1 MIQKP
6 CRTEAAK
13 QAVRRRH
20 LPGAAAALGMG
31 LSAALSG
38 CATTS
43 AQTAPGAFQADSGGD
58 LLSGD
63 GQMDLRQGRDAL
75 VAGNLDQALARF
87 GDAAALNPTDPRR
100 QTLLALAQQLQAT
113 GDPEAQDVALAG
125 YDVALRN
132 DGDGFWP
139 AALAGR
145 AAFDRGRYAQ
155 AQGYFA
161 RAVLNR
167 PDDPRALMGLATSAY
182 HAGDVAVAALTAQRA
197 ADLTPDPDHRRTA
210 LRLAALA
217 QAADGNRE
225 GAMATRAVQYGLS
238 DTPPDTAFDARLED
252 LARTSALNTPV
263 VTQDFQEQTAPD
275 QVSVDVAIV
284 LSQNTRR
291 DALGLNL
298 LDGLKLQYAAQANS
312 SETETNGVVTSP
324 YTRTITEA
332 INLPQLTF
340 NLNLFN
346 RFGQHYQV
354 VARPMLTAYRGET
367 SEFFVGR
374 TTKVAVAGVNF
385 SQLENIDIGTAVK
398 VTPVEITSDRSR
410 LRIEV
415 TRSFLAAEPVGSF
428 NEALNTW
435 RQSVTATVEV
445 AFGET
450 LILSG
455 LSESVM
461 DGTYSK
467 TPVLGDTP
475 IVGSLFNA
483 RSTANRR
490 DSVMILVTP
499 SAVRSFEAEPWAR
512 PADVRR
518 LLDLWSDVIAPGSDL
533 RAIAPNLERMRLFR
547 RARAE
552 DGSVTWPN
560 LARDQGEI
568 LRDLVAP

>member
-1 MIQKP
+1 MGQAD
-6 CRTEAAK
+6 EAA
-13 QAVRRRH
+13 
-20 LPGAAAALGMG
+20 
-31 LSAALSG
+31 
-38 CATTS
+38 
-43 AQTAPGAFQADSGGD
+43 AFGD
-58 LLSGD
+58 PSDTGHD
-63 GQMDLRQGRDAL
+63 DLRRGRDAL
-75 VAGNLDQALARF
+75 VSGNLDQALARF
-87 GDAAALNPTDPRR
+87 GDAAARNPTDPRR
-100 QTLLALAQQLQAT
+100 QTLLAFTQQLRAG
-113 GDPEAQDVALAG
+113 GDPEAQDIALAG

-132 DGDGFWP
+132 DGEGFWP

-145 AAFDRGRYAQ
+145 AAFERGRFGQ
-155 AQGYFA
+155 AQTYFA
-161 RAVLNR
+161 RAVLYR
-167 PDDPRALMGLATSAY
+167 PTDARALMGLATSAY
-182 HAGDVAVAALTAQRA
+182 HAGDVPLAALTAQRA
-197 ADLTPDPDHRRTA
+197 AELATDDDQRRQA

-217 QAADGNRE
+217 LAADGDRD
-225 GAMATRAVQYGLS
+225 GAMATRASYVTVAG
-238 DTPPDTAFDARLED
+238 DRIDPAFDARLED
-252 LARTSALNTPV
+252 LAATSALNTPV
-263 VTQDFQEQTAPD
+263 AAPETQAPTAPD

-284 LSQNTRR
+284 LSQNIRR
-291 DALGLNL
+291 DVLGLNL
-298 LDGLKLQYAAQANS
+298 LDGLKLQYGAQGTS
-312 SETETNGVVTSP
+312 SETETNGVTTSP

-354 VARPMLTAYRGET
+354 VARPMLTAYRGEM

-374 TTKVAVAGVNF
+374 TTKVAVSGVNF
-385 SQLENIDIGTAVK
+385 SQLENIDIGTGVK
-398 VTPVEITSDRSR
+398 VTPLEITPDRSR
-410 LRIEV
+410 LKIEV

-435 RQSVTATVEV
+435 RQSVSATVEV

-461 DGTYSK
+461 DGTFSK

-475 IVGSLFNA
+475 VVGSLFNA

-499 SAVRSFEAEPWAR
+499 SAVRSFTAEPWAR

-518 LLDLWSDVIAPGSDL
+518 MLGLWSEVIAPGSDL
-533 RAIAPNLERMRLFR
+533 RAIEPNLERMRLFR
-547 RARAE
+547 RARAD
-552 DGSVTWPN
+552 DGSVTWPS

-568 LRDLVAP
+568 LRDLILP